1 MEDLQDIELIN
12 HYIDGTLTN
21 PEKIR
26 VEERLASDADF
37 RQTYADV
44 QDAIAAVQWGQK
56 DRIKE
61 ILKEEQAKLTQKS
74 INIEAHRDPKR
85 FALRGWA
92 MAASIALLAVAGYWF
107 LSKDDVKTE
116 DLAFDYKINTWV
128 AGERDAP
135 KAKQNRDAILARF
148 GTIEGE
154 KIILGLGFYDRDT
167 FDKAADILLTVN
179 IPNDTLYIYQANALI
194 KSNRMQQAIS
204 ILEKIGD
211 SSPIASD
218 KNWYMAMAYL
228 KDKNPAKAK
237 ALLTAIANDVDSD
250 FQGKAEEILQKLK

>member
-21 PEKIR
+21 PEKMM

-56 DRIKE
+56 DRIKA
-61 ILKEEQAKLTQKS
+61 ILKEEQAKLTQKTVK
-74 INIEAHRDPKR
+74 IEANTKPKR

-92 MAASIALLAVAGYWF
+92 MAASLAALAMIGYWVV
-107 LSKDDVKTE
+107 SKNGVQTDNFT
-116 DLAFDYKINTWV
+116 FDSKHNTWV
-128 AGERDAP
+128 ESERDTF
-135 KAKQNRDAILARF
+135 KAKQNRDAILARY
-148 GTIEGE
+148 GAIEGG
-154 KIILGLGFYDRDT
+154 KLINGLGFYDKEA
-167 FDKAADILLTVN
+167 FDKASDVLLTVN

-194 KSNRMQQAIS
+194 KSNRAQQAIP

-211 SSPIASD
+211 SSTLVSER
-218 KNWYMAMAYL
+218 NWYKAMAYL
-228 KDKNPAKAK
+228 MDKNPAKAK

-250 FQGKAEEILQKLK
+250 FQAKAKVILEKL